1 MTNDELISRLMDNQ
15 ENIQKELAGINQ
27 ILVKQES
34 NLDLHMRRSDAL
46 EKRIEQVDSD
56 VRPIKKHVETL
67 NHIAKL
73 FGVFSA
79 VLAVGTGLVR
89 IVQFFLK

>member
-15 ENIQKELAGINQ
+15 ENIQKELSGINQ

-34 NLDLHMRRSDAL
+34 NLELHMRRSDAL
-46 EKRIEQVDSD
+46 EARIEQVDAD
-56 VRPIKKHVETL
+56 VRPIKKHVQTL
-67 NHIAKL
+67 NNVAKL

-79 VLAVGTGLVR
+79 VVAMGAGLIR
-89 IVQFFLK
+89 IVQFFLH